1 MTNNLKDNQ
10 GSQNLGGLPGSL
22 GTTIKKYFPIVSL
35 ILTVSIFLFGCK
47 NSSSEEQK
55 SAEQPAIEV
64 FSLQEGK
71 INSSMRVPG
80 ELVSFRDVDLYAKVS
95 SFCKQLYADVGTEVR
110 EGQLLALMEAP
121 EIVSQLASARSRVEA
136 LTATYKASKA
146 NYERLLETSKTPG
159 TISQNDLDQALG
171 KSTSDYSQLQ
181 AAESVQKEISQMQ
194 SYLEIRAPF
203 DGIISARN
211 VSLGAYVGPS
221 GKGSE
226 FPMFTLNEQKKL
238 RLVVYVPEAYTSYL
252 HQDDEIRFGVKAYP
266 NDKFTGKVKRLAGA
280 LDKRLRAQRIE
291 MDVINENK
299 KLLPGMIAEV
309 EFSLSTN
316 PNTFVVPSSAL
327 VNSTERVFVIRITD
341 KKADWVDVKKGMEI
355 NGQVEI
361 FGPLNLGDQLV
372 KTASE
377 EIRKGADVNTTTAKK
392 KE

>member
-1 MTNNLKDNQ
+1 MITKVSNR
-10 GSQNLGGLPGSL
+10 
-22 GTTIKKYFPIVSL
+22 KYFFATSAGIVTAFL
-35 ILTVSIFLFGCK
+35 LFGCK
-47 NSSSEEQK
+47 NSHNNEQNK
-55 SAEQPAIEV
+55 TEQPAIEV

-71 INSSMRVPG
+71 INSSMRIPG

-95 SFCKQLYADVGTEVR
+95 SFCKQLYADVGTEVKD
-110 EGQLLALMEAP
+110 GQLLALMEAP
-121 EIVSQLASARSRVEA
+121 EIISQLASARSRVEA

-171 KSTSDYSQLQ
+171 KTNSDYSQLQ
-181 AAESVQKEISQMQ
+181 AAESAQKEISQMQ

-203 DGIISARN
+203 NGIISARN

-252 HQDDEIRFGVKAYP
+252 HQDDEIRFSVKAYP

-291 MDVINENK
+291 MDVINDNK
-299 KLLPGMIAEV
+299 RLLPGMIAEV

-316 PNTFVVPSSAL
+316 PNTFVVRSSAL
-327 VNSTERVFVIRITD
+327 VNSTERVFVIRVTN
-341 KKADWVDVKKGMEI
+341 KKAEWVDVKKGMEI

-372 KTASE
+372 TAASE
-377 EIRKGADVNTTTAKK
+377 EVRNGADVNVMTKK

>member
-1 MTNNLKDNQ
+1 MTA
-10 GSQNLGGLPGSL
+10 
-22 GTTIKKYFPIVSL
+22 
-35 ILTVSIFLFGCK
+35 IFLFGCK
-47 NSSSEEQK
+47 NSLNNEQK
-55 SAEQPAIEV
+55 NDEQPAIEV
-64 FSLQEGK
+64 FSLKEGK
-71 INSSMRVPG
+71 INSTMKIPG

-95 SFCKQLYADVGTEVR
+95 SFCKQLYADVGTEVK

-121 EIVSQLASARSRVEA
+121 EIISQLASARSRVEA

-171 KSTSDYSQLQ
+171 KSNSDYSQLQ
-181 AAESVQKEISQMQ
+181 AAESAQKEISQMQ

-211 VSLGAYVGPS
+211 LSLGAYVGPS

-252 HQDDEIRFGVKAYP
+252 HQDDEIRFSVKAYP

-299 KLLPGMIAEV
+299 RLLPGMIAEV

-316 PNTFVVPSSAL
+316 PNTFVVRSSAL
-327 VNSTERVFVIRITD
+327 VNSTERVFVIRVMNN
-341 KKADWVDVKKGMEI
+341 KAEWVDVKKGMEI

-361 FGPLNLGDQLV
+361 FGPLSLGDQLV
-372 KTASE
+372 TTASE
-377 EIRKGADVNTTTAKK
+377 EVRNGTDVNVMTKK

>member
-1 MTNNLKDNQ
+1 MTNNI
-10 GSQNLGGLPGSL
+10 NL
-22 GTTIKKYFPIVSL
+22 KYFFSASV
-35 ILTVSIFLFGCK
+35 VFAAVIFLVGCK
-47 NSSSEEQK
+47 NSHEGNDQK
-55 SAEQPAIEV
+55 TADIPAIEV
-64 FSLQEGK
+64 FALQEGK
-71 INSSMRVPG
+71 INSKMRVPG

-95 SFCKQLYADVGTEVR
+95 SFCKQLYVDVGTEVK

-121 EIVSQLASARSRVEA
+121 EIVSQLASARSREEA
-136 LTATYKASKA
+136 LIATYKASKA
-146 NYERLLETSKTPG
+146 NYERMLETSKTPG

-171 KSTSDYSQLQ
+171 KSNADYSQLQ
-181 AAESVQKEISQMQ
+181 AQQSMEKEISQMQ

-203 DGIISARN
+203 DGVISARN

-221 GKGSE
+221 GRGSE

-238 RLVVYVPEAYTSYL
+238 RLVVYIPEAYTSYL
-252 HQDDEIRFGVKAYP
+252 HQDDEIHFGVKAYP

-291 MDVINENK
+291 MDVINEDK

-309 EFSLSTN
+309 EFSLATN
-316 PNTFVVPSSAL
+316 PNTFVVKSSAL
-327 VNSTERVFVIRITD
+327 VNSTERVFVIRITN
-341 KKADWVDVKKGMEI
+341 KKAEWVDVKKGMEI

-361 FGPLNLGDQLV
+361 FGQLNLGDQLV

-377 EIRKGADVNTTTAKK
+377 EIRNGADVNTTTAKK

>member
-1 MTNNLKDNQ
+1 MTNKSDH
-10 GSQNLGGLPGSL
+10 
-22 GTTIKKYFPIVSL
+22 KKYFSVASITFAIL
-35 ILTVSIFLFGCK
+35 IFILGCK
-47 NSSSEEQK
+47 NSHEGNDQK
-55 SAEQPAIEV
+55 NAEKPAIEV

-95 SFCKQLYADVGTEVR
+95 SFCKQLYVDVGTEVR

-121 EIVSQLASARSRVEA
+121 EIVSQLASARSREEA

-146 NYERLLETSKTPG
+146 NYERMLETSKTPG

-171 KSTSDYSQLQ
+171 KSNADYSQLQ
-181 AAESVQKEISQMQ
+181 AAQSVEKEISAMEH
-194 SYLEIRAPF
+194 YLEIRAPF

-238 RLVVYVPEAYTSYL
+238 RLVIYIPEAYSSYL
-252 HQDDEIRFGVKAYP
+252 HQDDEIRFNVKAYP
-266 NDKFTGKVKRLAGA
+266 NNKFTGKVKRLAGA

-291 MDVINENK
+291 VDVINENK

-309 EFSLSTN
+309 EFSLATN
-316 PNTFVVPSSAL
+316 PGTFVVPSSAL
-327 VNSTERVFVIRITD
+327 VNSTERVFVIRIAN
-341 KKADWVDVKKGMEI
+341 KKAEWVDVKKGMEI
-355 NGQVEI
+355 NGQIEI
-361 FGPLNLGDQLV
+361 FGPLNLGDQLAT
-372 KTASE
+372 TASE
-377 EIRKGADVNTTTAKK
+377 EIRNGTDVNATAKK

>member
-1 MTNNLKDNQ
+1 MTNH
-10 GSQNLGGLPGSL
+10 
-22 GTTIKKYFPIVSL
+22 KKHFFVVSVAL
-35 ILTVSIFLFGCK
+35 SAVLFGCK
-47 NSSSEEQK
+47 NSHEANDQK
-55 SAEQPAIEV
+55 EGEAPSIEI
-64 FSLQEGK
+64 FSLEEGK
-71 INSSMRVPG
+71 INSSMKIPG

-95 SFCKQLYADVGTEVR
+95 SFCKQLYADVGTEVK

-121 EIVSQLASARSRVEA
+121 EVVSQLASAHARVEA
-136 LTATYKASKA
+136 LTATYNGSKA
-146 NYERLLETSKTPG
+146 NYERMLETSKTPG
-159 TISQNDLDQALG
+159 TISQNDLDQALA
-171 KSTSDYSQLQ
+171 KRNSDYSQLQ
-181 AAESVQKEISQMQ
+181 AAESTQKEISVMQ

-226 FPMFTLNEQKKL
+226 FPMFVLNEQKKL

-252 HQDDEIRFGVKAYP
+252 HQNDEIHFSVKAYP
-266 NDKFTGKVKRLAGA
+266 NDKFVGKVKRLAGA

-291 MDVINENK
+291 MDVANENK

-309 EFSLSTN
+309 EFFLSTN

-355 NGQVEI
+355 NGQTEI

-372 KTASE
+372 KTGSE
-377 EIRKGADVNTTTAKK
+377 EIRKGSEVNTTTAKK

>member
-1 MTNNLKDNQ
+1 MITKVC
-10 GSQNLGGLPGSL
+10 
-22 GTTIKKYFPIVSL
+22 IKKYFFATSAAA
-35 ILTVSIFLFGCK
+35 IFLFGCK
-47 NSSSEEQK
+47 NSHNEQK
-55 SAEQPAIEV
+55 NAEQPATEV
-64 FSLQEGK
+64 FSLQSGK
-71 INSSMRVPG
+71 INSSMKVPG

-95 SFCKQLYADVGTEVR
+95 SFCKQLYADVGSEVK

-121 EIVSQLASARSRVEA
+121 EIVSQLASAHSRVEA
-136 LTATYKASKA
+136 LTATYTASKA

-171 KSTSDYSQLQ
+171 KSNSDYSQLQ
-181 AAESVQKEISQMQ
+181 AAQSTQKEISQMQ

-226 FPMFTLNEQKKL
+226 FPMFTLNEQKRL
-238 RLVVYVPEAYTSYL
+238 RLVVYIPESYTSYL

-309 EFSLSTN
+309 EFSLATN
-316 PNTFVVPSSAL
+316 PNTFVVKSTAL
-327 VNSTERVFVIRITD
+327 VNSTERVFVIRITN
-341 KKADWVDVKKGMEI
+341 KKAEWVDVKKGMEI

-372 KTASE
+372 TTASE
-377 EIRKGADVNTTTAKK
+377 EIRNGTEVNVTNAKK

>member
-1 MTNNLKDNQ
+1 MTNRTNL
-10 GSQNLGGLPGSL
+10 
-22 GTTIKKYFPIVSL
+22 KKYFFAVSVTL
-35 ILTVSIFLFGCK
+35 SATIFLFGCK
-47 NSSSEEQK
+47 NSHEDKDQK
-55 SAEQPAIEV
+55 TGEAPSIEI

-71 INSSMRVPG
+71 INSSMKIPG

-95 SFCKQLYADVGTEVR
+95 SFCKQLYVDVGTEVR

-121 EIVSQLASARSRVEA
+121 EVVSQLASAHARVEA

-146 NYERLLETSKTPG
+146 NYERMLETSKTPG

-171 KSTSDYSQLQ
+171 KSNSDYSQLQ
-181 AAESVQKEISQMQ
+181 AAESTQKEISQMQ

-226 FPMFTLNEQKKL
+226 FPMFILNEQKKL

-252 HQDDEIRFGVKAYP
+252 HQNDEIRFSVKAYP
-266 NDKFTGKVKRLAGA
+266 NDKFVGKVKRLAGA

-291 MDVINENK
+291 MDVANENK

-372 KTASE
+372 KTATE

>member
-1 MTNNLKDNQ
+1 MTNRLNL
-10 GSQNLGGLPGSL
+10 
-22 GTTIKKYFPIVSL
+22 KKYFFLASVGFSAI
-35 ILTVSIFLFGCK
+35 LFGCK
-47 NSSSEEQK
+47 NSHEGNDQK
-55 SAEQPAIEV
+55 DTEKPAIEV

-95 SFCKQLYADVGTEVR
+95 SFCKQLYVDVGTEVR

-121 EIVSQLASARSRVEA
+121 ELVSQLASARSRVEA

-146 NYERLLETSKTPG
+146 NYERMLETSKTPG

-171 KSTSDYSQLQ
+171 KSNSDYSQLQ
-181 AAESVQKEISQMQ
+181 AAESTQKEISQVQ

-226 FPMFTLNEQKKL
+226 FPMFVLNEQKKL

-252 HQDDEIRFGVKAYP
+252 HQNDEIHFSVKAYP
-266 NDKFTGKVKRLAGA
+266 NDKFVGKVKRLAGA

-291 MDVINENK
+291 MDVANENK

>member
-1 MTNNLKDNQ
+1 MTNNLKDLR
-10 GSQNLGGLPGSL
+10 GFENLGGLAASL
-22 GTTIKKYFPIVSL
+22 GTTVKKNFPIICVGF
-35 ILTVSIFLFGCK
+35 TVVIFLFGCK
-47 NSSSEEQK
+47 NSHEGKEK
-55 SAEQPAIEV
+55 TTEPPAIEV
-64 FSLQEGK
+64 FALQAGK
-71 INSSMRVPG
+71 INSTMRVPG

-95 SFCKQLYADVGTEVR
+95 SFCKQLYADVGTEVK

-121 EIVSQLASARSRVEA
+121 EIVSQLASARSREEA

-181 AAESVQKEISQMQ
+181 AAQSTQKEISQMQ

-203 DGIISARN
+203 DGVISARN
-211 VSLGAYVGPS
+211 ISLGAYVGPS

-226 FPMFTLNEQKKL
+226 FPMFTLNEQKRL

-252 HQDDEIRFGVKAYP
+252 HKDDDIRFSVKAYP
-266 NDKFTGKVKRLAGA
+266 NSKFTGKVKRLAGA

-291 MDVINENK
+291 MDVTNENK

-309 EFSLSTN
+309 EFSLATN
-316 PNTFVVPSSAL
+316 PDTFVVPSSAL

-377 EIRKGADVNTTTAKK
+377 EIRNGGDVNVTTNK

>member
-1 MTNNLKDNQ
+1 
-10 GSQNLGGLPGSL
+10 
-22 GTTIKKYFPIVSL
+22 
-35 ILTVSIFLFGCK
+35 
-47 NSSSEEQK
+47 
-55 SAEQPAIEV
+55 
-64 FSLQEGK
+64 
-71 INSSMRVPG
+71 
-80 ELVSFRDVDLYAKVS
+80 
-95 SFCKQLYADVGTEVR
+95 
-110 EGQLLALMEAP
+110 LMEAP
-121 EIVSQLASARSRVEA
+121 EIVSQLASAHARVEA
-136 LTATYKASKA
+136 LTAIYKASKA

-171 KSTSDYSQLQ
+171 KSNSDYSQLE
-181 AAESVQKEISQMQ
+181 AAQSTQKEISQMQ

-226 FPMFTLNEQKKL
+226 FPMFILNEQKKL
-238 RLVVYVPEAYTSYL
+238 RLVVYIPEAYSSYL
-252 HQDDEIRFGVKAYP
+252 HQDDEIHFAVKAYP

-291 MDVINENK
+291 VDVINENK

-309 EFSLSTN
+309 QFSLATN
-316 PNTFVVPSSAL
+316 PGTFVVPSSAL
-327 VNSTERVFVIRITD
+327 VNSTERVFVIRITN
-341 KKADWVDVKKGMEI
+341 KKAEWVDVKKGMEI

-372 KTASE
+372 TTASE
-377 EIRKGADVNTTTAKK
+377 EIRKGADVNATAKK